1 MKEDKH
7 LAECQLIFH
16 EHDRLAQAEIFLYA
30 YSMTKP
36 DGKASSLFST
46 GCAFG
51 ILSLVLGV
59 IATFASALYQ
69 RHPDPAC
76 HGGGLS
82 AGFPLAFLCD
92 DSAGSPISSWGKI
105 DLVDFFNMN
114 PRVFLLDILLYS
126 ALFGVLWIVGRAIFG
141 NGLAHDELFRWAVL
155 LSIGYIIAFLFAF
168 MSFQSSYLN
177 FEIPL
182 PRTPTPIIYTPTPF
196 GTMPPPPPPPIT
208 PPS

>member
-1 MKEDKH
+1 MK
-7 LAECQLIFH
+7 QSWSF
-16 EHDRLAQAEIFLYA
+16 
-30 YSMTKP
+30 
-36 DGKASSLFST
+36 SS
-46 GCAFG
+46 GCALG
-51 ILSLVLGV
+51 LMSILLGSVL
-59 IATFASALYQ
+59 TLASATYQ
-69 RHPDPAC
+69 HDYDSAC

-126 ALFGVLWIVGRAIFG
+126 ALFVILWSAVRAVLGK
-141 NGLAHDELFRWAVL
+141 GLADESFRWAVL
-155 LSIGYIIAFLFAF
+155 LCIGYIIAFLFAF
-168 MSFQSSYLN
+168 VSFQSSYLN

-196 GTMPPPPPPPIT
+196 GTMPPPPIT